1 MIKPKIIS
9 GGQTGVDQ
17 GALDFALDYNF
28 DCGGFCPK
36 GRLCEMGII
45 PFKYPL
51 IEIDSEDFVER
62 TRKNVLESDASIIVK
77 DESEFKD
84 GTLNAIMFCK
94 QFSKP
99 YLIYDVNFDPINY
112 EMFQE
117 WLNKNKIKVLNIAG
131 NRASRSPGIKG
142 KAYLLLEKLFNLSGK

>member
-9 GGQTGVDQ
+9 GGQTGADQ

-36 GRLCEMGII
+36 GRKCEKGTI

-51 IEIDSEDFVER
+51 IEIDSEDFKKR
-62 TRKNVLESDASIIVK
+62 TRKNVLESDGTIIVK
-77 DESEFKD
+77 DESEFNE
-84 GTLNAIMFCK
+84 GTLNTIKFCK
-94 QFSKP
+94 RFSRP

-112 EMFQE
+112 DMFQE
-117 WLNKNKIKVLNIAG
+117 WLEKNKINVLNVAG
-131 NRASRSPGIKG
+131 NRASESPGIKG
-142 KAYLLLEKLFNLSGK
+142 KAYLLLEKLFNL